1 MTEAASDDAAPRYRM
16 LETVRAYALERLT
29 EAGEEDAVRDALAGY
44 YCELAE
50 TADPLLRT
58 ADQMRWFHL
67 LSAEQDN
74 MNAALRWAIARR
86 DAGTGLRFVRA
97 LGYYWAQLGPARAT
111 RWPARCSRS
120 RRPTRRPRRSPR
132 RG

>member
-1 MTEAASDDAAPRYRM
+1 M
-16 LETVRAYALERLT
+16 LETVRAYALERLA
-29 EAGEEDAVRDALAGY
+29 EAGEADAVRDALARY
-44 YCELAE
+44 FCELAE

-86 DAGTGLRFVRA
+86 DAGTALRFVRA
-97 LGYYWAQLGPARAT
+97 LGYYWAQLGQGEGDALAREVLALT
-111 RWPARCSRS
+111 PPDP
-120 RRPTRRPRRSPR
+120 PTKTDR
-132 RG
+132 RGAGDLRDAGGGLVVRP